1 MGRLRAGE
9 TILVH
14 SAAGG
19 VGLSAIDLAQVVGAH
34 VIGVASVAKH
44 DFLLRRGVQGLIDLP
59 AAKPVADGPSAV
71 TSPATSYLEIDQ
83 GFELCHMLG
92 AEARADGPGFQD
104 PADPALLDAVMH
116 SSQPRQEQGKPS
128 NSPIHIFCFSSKL

>member
-34 VIGVASVAKH
+34 VIGVALVAKH

-71 TSPATSYLEIDQ
+71 TSPATSYPTTHG
-83 GFELCHMLG
+83 GFG
-92 AEARADGPGFQD
+92 ASG
-104 PADPALLDAVMH
+104 
-116 SSQPRQEQGKPS
+116 
-128 NSPIHIFCFSSKL
+128 